1 MFKIL
6 LLIHLLIFNCF
17 GETEYINPFTNVKGK
32 VTTSVPVVV
41 KIESFPKVVN
51 YTVIND
57 GASNKRLGKGI

>member
-6 LLIHLLIFNCF
+6 LLIPLSIFNCF

-32 VTTSVPVVV
+32 VTTSVPVVI

-51 YTVIND
+51 K
-57 GASNKRLGKGI
+57 SKK